1 MKSQSPFVGPWLHSS
16 GAFGMSSYLF
26 VRGAEA
32 EPHALVDSI
41 ASPMYRGSK
50 AYLEKKHPAS

>member
-1 MKSQSPFVGPWLHSS
+1 MKSQSPCVGPWLHLS

-50 AYLEKKHPAS
+50 AYLEKKNPAS